1 MSTDQ
6 EDQGT
11 VAKVVDAA
19 KAAASTVATV
29 AKKAVAA
36 VTGGGS
42 DAAAEGGDEATRGKR
57 KTRTGI
63 VVSDK
68 MDKTVVVAVTR
79 QYPHPLYKKIIKR
92 TKKYKAHDEEN
103 ACGVGD
109 VVRISETRPIS
120 KDKRWRVQV
129 ILEKAR

>member
-11 VAKVVDAA
+11 VSKVVDAA
-19 KAAASTVATV
+19 KAAVSTVASV
-29 AKKAVAA
+29 AKKAVSA
-36 VTGGGS
+36 VTGASS
-42 DAAAEGGDEATRGKR
+42 DASEGDETTRGKR

-109 VVRISETRPIS
+109 TVRISETRPIS

>member
-6 EDQGT
+6 EEQGT

-19 KAAASTVATV
+19 KAAASTVASV

-36 VTGGGS
+36 VTGSGS
-42 DAAAEGGDEATRGKR
+42 DASEADDTTRGKR

-68 MDKTVVVAVTR
+68 MDKTVVVAVEDR
-79 QYPHPLYKKIIKR
+79 FKHPLYGKVVRR
-92 TKKYKAHDEEN
+92 TSKLHAHDEAN
-103 ACGVGD
+103 SAGIGD
-109 VVRISETRPIS
+109 KVLLMETRPLS
-120 KDKRWRVQV
+120 ATKRWRVV
-129 ILEKAR
+129 EILEKAK